1 MQDLLIKNG
10 KVLIYKNNDVIL
22 EEKDILI
29 QNGKIATIDKNIDI
43 NRISTKQS
51 ENEKKEHELV
61 QTIKKMDQNEHT
73 QTIHEINKGKEK
85 NKIKIIDATHHIV
98 MPGLINTHAHIPM
111 SIFRE
116 TTEGCKLYE
125 WLQDKIW
132 PVEDQ
137 LTQEDVYWAS
147 MLSYIE
153 MISTG
158 TTCINDQ
165 YFLQDAIRKAAED
178 MGVRVVLTRPVI
190 GEKEEAEKRI
200 AEFRKFY
207 ETRDKGNELITYTVA
222 PHSLYTCS
230 TETLQMTA
238 DLAKELNLA
247 IHVHFLESVDEIED
261 IKQKHGEKAS
271 KVLKKYFDGIHTIL
285 AHAVHLDDEDVA
297 ILKTMDCGIAHN
309 PVSNLR
315 LGCTIADTTKYLQNN
330 LNVALRNR
338 WTRLRQ

>member
-1 MQDLLIKNG
+1 MMSDYLLKNG
-10 KVLIYKNNDVIL
+10 KVLLFQPNKDKIDVTI
-22 EEKDILI
+22 EEKEILV
-29 QNGKIATIDKNIDI
+29 QKGKIVKIETII
-43 NRISTKQS
+43 
-51 ENEKKEHELV
+51 
-61 QTIKKMDQNEHT
+61 
-73 QTIHEINKGKEK
+73 EK
-85 NKIKIIDATHHIV
+85 NQYPNAEVIDATNCVI

-111 SIFRE
+111 SLFRE
-116 TTEGCKLYE
+116 STEGCKLYD
-125 WLQDKIW
+125 WLENKIW
-132 PVEDQ
+132 PQEDK
-137 LTQEDVYWAS
+137 LTEEDVYYAS
-147 MLSYIE
+147 MLSFIE

-178 MGVRVVLTRPVI
+178 MGVRAVLTRTVI

-207 ETRDKGNELITYTVA
+207 ETRDKQNDLITYTVA

-230 TETLQMTA
+230 PEALQMTA
-238 DLAKELNLA
+238 DLAKELNLP

-261 IKQKHGEKAS
+261 IKQKQGEKAS

-285 AHAVHLDDEDVA
+285 AHAVHLDDEDIA

-338 WTRLRQ
+338 WTRFTVAI

>member
-10 KVLIYKNNDVIL
+10 KVLIYKGEDIII
-22 EEKDILI
+22 EEKDILV
-29 QNGKIATIDKNIDI
+29 QNGKIVKIENDIGTIEMNKI
-43 NRISTKQS
+43 NVR
-51 ENEKKEHELV
+51 
-61 QTIKKMDQNEHT
+61 QNEIVEKET
-73 QTIHEINKGKEK
+73 VQMQPIKRMKKNEIKV
-85 NKIKIIDATHHIV
+85 IDATHHIV

-132 PVEDQ
+132 PVEDK

-165 YFLQDAIRKAAED
+165 YFLQEAIRKAAED
-178 MGVRVVLTRPVI
+178 MGVRAVLTRPVI
-190 GEKEEAEKRI
+190 GEKEEAKKRI
-200 AEFRKFY
+200 EEFRQFY
-207 ETRDKGNELITYTVA
+207 ETRDRENDLITYTVA

-230 TETLQMTA
+230 PEALQMTA
-238 DLAKELNLA
+238 DLAKELKLP

-285 AHAVHLDDEDVA
+285 AHAVHLDDEDIS
-297 ILKTMDCGIAHN
+297 ILKTIDCGIAHN

-330 LNVALRNR
+330 LNIALRNR
-338 WTRLRQ
+338 RTGLR